1 VLVFRC
7 HPPSDP
13 GRGLAEDGLRR
24 DRRQLRRKI
33 SHDRW
38 WRGYV
43 RDTTGRRLALRAA
56 AVSKFRFGQADGSDQ
71 RLQIALAAQVVLV
84 EGIPAGA
91 AVEGLVV
98 EWAPGSGIAPDVRF
112 EGISLAFAVPG
123 SFRAALSIAYREE
136 AGIVEFRGSGTI
148 ELPALDAM
156 LDVSVVVA
164 QKDSIPEPF
173 VYLYLFA
180 DANLLPTGIP
190 IGSTGLTI
198 YGFQG
203 PIAYQMRLDLDEAL
217 PPDERFYALFMRD
230 PVGTTAGTKWIP
242 ERSQNVLGAGIVAG
256 TPDKGFAINT
266 KERTMS
272 P

>member
-1 VLVFRC
+1 MADGSGVTFATPLVVDWHF
-7 HPPSDP
+7 
-13 GRGLAEDGLRR
+13 A
-24 DRRQLRRKI
+24 
-33 SHDRW
+33 
-38 WRGYV
+38 
-43 RDTTGRRLALRAA
+43 RLQ
-56 AVSKFRFGQADGSDQ
+56 VSKFRFGQADGSDQ